1 MPKEFKTINELISLL
16 ESRGVE
22 TDNDTEIALMRESYY
37 AIVNG
42 YKKPFLELNA
52 MKKSSDDIYKP
63 GTKFSWI
70 YDLFLFDRDL
80 RSLVFK
86 YIAKAEASIRS
97 AIVYS
102 FCFAHQNHNDYL
114 DVSNYCAPN
123 EYLVSRYFKGN
134 KEQLFQQNLSK
145 LMGTLNKKLIVRGGT
160 RPFIKHYLNKYN
172 SVPLW
177 VLANDL
183 TFGNIINM
191 YQLMQVHDRERTCTI
206 IAKENLK
213 ERDDYP
219 YLSPRM
225 LLRYAKTLVS
235 FRNICAHDERL
246 YCSKVGNDD
255 LRMALLSLMM
265 IIGTNEFDLFVKEL
279 SRLFVKY
286 EGQLHNVTPI
296 SLLGDMGF
304 KVEKAQEC

>member
-1 MPKEFKTINELISLL
+1 MPKEFKTINELITLL
-16 ESRGVE
+16 ESRGVK
-22 TDNDTEIALMRESYY
+22 TDSDTEIALMRESYY

-42 YKKPFLELNA
+42 YKKPFLDLKA
-52 MKKSSDDIYKP
+52 MEKSNEDIYKQ
-63 GTKFSWI
+63 GTEFTWM

-80 RSLVFK
+80 RALVFK
-86 YIAKAEASIRS
+86 YMAKAEASIRS

-102 FCFAHQNHNDYL
+102 FCFAHQSHNDYL
-114 DVSNYCAPN
+114 DISNYCDPN
-123 EYLVSRYFKGN
+123 EYLVSKHFKGN
-134 KEQLFQQNLSK
+134 KEQLFQQNLIRF
-145 LMGTLNKKLIVRGGT
+145 MGTLNKKLIVKSGT

-183 TFGNIINM
+183 TFGNMVNM

-213 ERDDYP
+213 ENNDYP

-225 LLRYAKTLVS
+225 LLRYAKVLVS

-255 LRMALLSLMM
+255 LKMALFSLMM
-265 IIGTNEFDLFVKEL
+265 IIGSNEFDLFVKEL
-279 SRLFVKY
+279 SQLFVRYK
-286 EGQLHNVTPI
+286 GRLHNVTPM

-304 KVEKAQEC
+304 TVKE